1 MGFFG
6 VLKIELKMGTYCPL
20 AMELINHQRIR
31 RILSSF
37 KDTVDSS

>member
-20 AMELINHQRIR
+20 AMELINHQRICAFE
-31 RILSSF
+31 LLHNA
-37 KDTVDSS
+37 VDSS